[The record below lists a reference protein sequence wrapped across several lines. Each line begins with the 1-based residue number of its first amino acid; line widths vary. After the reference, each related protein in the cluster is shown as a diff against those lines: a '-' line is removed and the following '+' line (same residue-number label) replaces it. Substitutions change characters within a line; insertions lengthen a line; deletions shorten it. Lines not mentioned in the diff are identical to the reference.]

1 MKKMD
6 IHLTIA
12 AEDGSSSGWDFD
24 LKDAAEKEIEDFI
37 KKTVADYVWVL
48 LDEIKKG
55 NNSISILYGKMQE
68 VEYGKD

>member
-1 MKKMD
+1 MD

-12 AEDGSSSGWDFD
+12 AEDGNSSGWDFD
-24 LKDAAEKEIEDFI
+24 LEDAAEKEIEDFI